1 MFIQFCQLSLKLLRM
16 KLYDLDAMQCYNE
29 GKITKSCHI
38 VLLGLPGGPVGKILP
53 VDKMRR
59 FNPWMGKIP
68 HAARGEKK
76 TNSQTNKTN

>member
-1 MFIQFCQLSLKLLRM
+1 MPIKFENLKNEAM
-16 KLYDLDAMQCYNE
+16 TDAMQCYNE

-53 VDKMRR
+53 SSGQDAGSIPGWERSHM
-59 FNPWMGKIP
+59 PQGGK
-68 HAARGEKK
+68 KK